1 MGSKHQDSDG
11 KNTHCDASKQE
22 PKDQIGHVMI
32 ATAIFYIIYGLEW
45 PIPPPPPPTLTHTH
59 TTSLKRFSQQAFK
72 KLLSQPGSY
81 TTTIILQIHLFQFMI
96 PWLSSLFLVTS
107 ESK

>member
-1 MGSKHQDSDG
+1 MT
-11 KNTHCDASKQE
+11 NT
-22 PKDQIGHVMI
+22 
-32 ATAIFYIIYGLEW
+32 
-45 PIPPPPPPTLTHTH
+45 PPPPPTLTHTH

-96 PWLSSLFLVTS
+96 P
-107 ESK
+107 